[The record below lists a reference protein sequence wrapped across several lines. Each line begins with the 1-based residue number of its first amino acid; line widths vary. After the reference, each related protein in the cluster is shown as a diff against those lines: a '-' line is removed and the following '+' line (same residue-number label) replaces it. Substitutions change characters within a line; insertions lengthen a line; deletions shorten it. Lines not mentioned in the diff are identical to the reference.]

1 MKTSEIKAGSK
12 QRIKIGKNEVEVTV
26 LGQKGKSWLVE
37 SATGKKFPVSES
49 RFVKDKIRNK
59 KLDAPIES
67 VNVLQTEANANYK
80 FSMLGAA
87 IEVLKDALHPMSAKE
102 MIIAMAEA
110 NLWKSPKGKTPW
122 NSLASAI
129 NREIVLKENPRF
141 KKAEKGK
148 FILN

>member
-12 QRIKIGKNEVEVTV
+12 QRIRIGKNEVEVTV

-49 RFVKDKIRNK
+49 RFVKYEKVEK
-59 KLDAPIES
+59 GKAPIES
-67 VNVLQTEANANYK
+67 VNVLQTEPNANYK

-87 IEVLKDALHPMSAKE
+87 MEILKGASRPMSAKE